1 MHLTSDVFAA
11 PAFYEEALATCVHSS
26 PPGRVSKLP
35 PKITRGPSSI
45 VQTLKTHLIVEG
57 LPIQLLIEIRFRHVL
72 ELDMLKVV
80 RCEDA
85 HPHQLPLKVGSIGRG
100 LSIATWDVI
109 TNAHLAEALQLLCN
123 VHLATPEACVPEV
136 LLIRA
141 RGQHIAT
148 QGYAQLSE

>member
-1 MHLTSDVFAA
+1 MRISTYREEVHGFTLSLIHVMHLTSDVFAA
-11 PAFYEEALATCVHSS
+11 PAFYEEALATCAHSS

-85 HPHQLPLKVGSIGRG
+85 HPHQWLGV
-100 LSIATWDVI
+100 
-109 TNAHLAEALQLLCN
+109 
-123 VHLATPEACVPEV
+123 
-136 LLIRA
+136 
-141 RGQHIAT
+141 
-148 QGYAQLSE
+148 